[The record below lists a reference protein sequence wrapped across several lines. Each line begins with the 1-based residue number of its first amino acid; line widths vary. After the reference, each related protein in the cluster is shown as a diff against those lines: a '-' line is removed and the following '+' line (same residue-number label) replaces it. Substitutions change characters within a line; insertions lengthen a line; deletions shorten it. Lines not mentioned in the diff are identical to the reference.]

1 MQDWKFGKC
10 ERESL
15 EFSELTPGRERRCDI
30 ERIEGGKKHDRPCLP
45 FEREGTLIKHCAVS
59 RGPTNTEEKRRGE
72 ETRISG
78 KGKKRESEE
87 R

>member
-1 MQDWKFGKC
+1 MTPRQLFDLLVLNALVTRDLERACQNTRITRKRRKNHNRIRLGK
-10 ERESL
+10 E
-15 EFSELTPGRERRCDI
+15 
-30 ERIEGGKKHDRPCLP
+30 K
-45 FEREGTLIKHCAVS
+45 
-59 RGPTNTEEKRRGE
+59 EKRRGE